1 MIEKDVTVVIITYKS
16 EKVIYD
22 FINKIPSNLKTIIVE
37 NSKNYE
43 LKRNIEQ
50 KYKNISL
57 YLRNNDGVS
66 SALNFAV
73 EKVETKYF
81 FQISP
86 DIEFNFKNL
95 EIFLEYAKK
104 LNNKFAGIG
113 PRFLDVKP
121 KSHKQISKNL
131 EYSKIDSIHGS
142 CMFINKEN
150 FNNIG
155 KFDENFFLYFEETE
169 YCYRAMKK
177 GYFSY
182 QVNSVKVKST
192 GRSVETQNEN
202 DLNNILIWHFIWSK
216 YYFSKKKYGK
226 FFSTIIFTPL
236 LLRIYIKILFYKIVR
251 KKLIVD
257 KYKYRLDGLKKSMMG
272 ISSYLRP

>member
-81 FQISP
+81 FQI
-86 DIEFNFKNL
+86 
-95 EIFLEYAKK
+95 
-104 LNNKFAGIG
+104 
-113 PRFLDVKP
+113 R
-121 KSHKQISKNL
+121 
-131 EYSKIDSIHGS
+131 
-142 CMFINKEN
+142 
-150 FNNIG
+150 
-155 KFDENFFLYFEETE
+155 
-169 YCYRAMKK
+169 
-177 GYFSY
+177 
-182 QVNSVKVKST
+182 
-192 GRSVETQNEN
+192 
-202 DLNNILIWHFIWSK
+202 
-216 YYFSKKKYGK
+216 
-226 FFSTIIFTPL
+226 
-236 LLRIYIKILFYKIVR
+236 
-251 KKLIVD
+251 
-257 KYKYRLDGLKKSMMG
+257 
-272 ISSYLRP
+272 